1 MTTQLNILFM
11 ALRSRVNE
19 NGEVP
24 VYCRLI
30 YNQRQKRFM
39 IGCTVPIEMWKQSK
53 QRAFGKSAK
62 AETVNQH
69 VNLTL
74 QKIYKAESEMLKQL
88 EPFEVEDI
96 IARVQGSNKAGCR
109 TLMEVFHYRYKR
121 MKKLQGTDYKESTI
135 RKFVQATNL
144 LKLFLTE
151 HYESDDISLTKLNI
165 GFLQNLETFLK
176 IDRGLKLITINKTI
190 QILKT
195 VINMAIY
202 NGWMAANPFPR
213 HRFKYD
219 RIEVIY
225 LTVDELDQLEYYSFA
240 QPRLGRVRDIFLF
253 SVYTGL
259 HYIDAMNLTNDNII
273 KGVDGKEWIK
283 YLRQKTDKWIHV
295 PLLHKAKEL
304 IIKFRVENEQ
314 SVKFAAN
321 IVPRIS
327 NQKINSYLKEVAEVS
342 GINKPLTHKIARKT
356 FGSILLYYN
365 VPMKVVSELMGHSSV
380 IITERHYAQ
389 VELKRLG
396 EAMTSIDEL
405 TSA

>member
-11 ALRSRVNE
+11 ALRSRANE

-24 VYCRLI
+24 IYCRLT

-39 IGCTVPIEMWKQSK
+39 IGCTVPFEMWKQSK
-53 QRAFGKSAK
+53 QRAYGKSAK
-62 AETVNQH
+62 AAAVNQH
-69 VNLTL
+69 VNTTL
-74 QKIYKAESEMLKQL
+74 QKIYKAETESLKQA

-96 IARVQGSNKAGCR
+96 IAKVTGGTKSGCR

-121 MKKLQGTDYKESTI
+121 MKKLEGTDYKESTI

-144 LKLFLTE
+144 LRLFLTE
-151 HYESDDISLTKLNI
+151 HYASNDISLTRLNI

-176 IDRGLKLITINKTI
+176 IDRKLKLITINKTI

-202 NGWMAANPFPR
+202 NGWMSVNPFPR

-225 LTVDELDQLEYYSFA
+225 LTVDELDQLEHHSFA
-240 QPRLGRVRDIFLF
+240 QPRLSRVRDIFLF

-259 HYIDAMNLTNDNII
+259 HYIDTMNLTNDNIV

-304 IIKFRVENEQ
+304 IVKFRVENEK
-314 SVKFAAN
+314 SVTFASN

-327 NQKINSYLKEVAEVS
+327 NQKINSYLKEVGELCS
-342 GINKPLTHKIARKT
+342 IPKPLTHKVARKT

-380 IITERHYAQ
+380 VVTEKHYAQ

-396 EAMTSIDEL
+396 EAMASVDAL
-405 TSA
+405 TNL